1 MDYDRYAGRYKLIS
15 QENFDDYLKAIGT
28 YFKKFLLKLG

>member
-15 QENFDDYLKAIGT
+15 QENFDDYLKAIGK
-28 YFKKFLLKLG
+28 YFFFYYFF